1 MPLRCVLLRPKAEK
15 LDEAVLGLLDF
26 FILFFSSCIYR
37 ILGFSSLW
45 TNREVSML
53 TSVLSDMLTSPSP
66 VVFPNTFS
74 R

>member
-26 FILFFSSCIYR
+26 FILFFSSSIYR
-37 ILGFSSLW
+37 ILGSSSLW

-53 TSVLSDMLTSPSP
+53 TSALSDMLTSPSP

-74 R
+74 C